1 MPTLDAIELTKQL
14 VRIES
19 TNPGAYEKEIGD
31 FIFHYLKE
39 AGVEPERSEVE
50 NGRCNIRAMLTGSQS
65 EPDSREFKDQGS
77 RSGQEQHSR
86 QKQHPALVFIC
97 HIDTVVAGA
106 GWEENAFSGE
116 IRDGRLYGRGACDMK
131 SGLACALSVF
141 AETAE
146 KVNAGEL
153 ALVHPLVFIGTVDE
167 EGDMKGVEKA
177 IADQWIAKDDW
188 ILDMEPTDGQIQM
201 SHKGRTWFELEVQ
214 GVTAHA
220 SMPQKGADAIAGLAY
235 MLTYIRSEMQ
245 KCPVHDELGDS
256 TVTFGQIEGGYSPYV
271 VPDHCKA
278 TIDMRLVPP
287 MDTAKAAEL
296 VQAAIRYGEE
306 QVPGIHGSSRI
317 TGDRPSVETHYD
329 SVLLGELR
337 KAVEETTKVTPQITA
352 FPGYTDTAVIAGKL
366 GNPNCMSYGPGSL
379 KQAHK
384 PNEFVITTEIDRC
397 QEVFRKLVRNML
409 TGPRAL

>member
-14 VRIES
+14 VQIES
-19 TNPGAYEKEIGD
+19 TNPGTYEKEIGD

-39 AGVEPERSEVE
+39 AGVEPELSEVE
-50 NGRCNIRAMLTGSQS
+50 NGRCNIRAMIAAS
-65 EPDSREFKDQGS
+65 ESKSDCGQPSYQKNHPGQGHHLV
-77 RSGQEQHSR
+77 QE
-86 QKQHPALVFIC
+86 QHPALVFIC
-97 HIDTVVAGA
+97 HMDTVVVGA
-106 GWEENAFSGE
+106 GWDENAFSGE

-146 KVNAGEL
+146 KVNTGEL
-153 ALVHPLVFIGTVDE
+153 RLEHPLVFIGTVDE
-167 EGDMKGVEKA
+167 EGDMLGVEKA
-177 IADQWIAKDDW
+177 IADQWVTKDDW
-188 ILDMEPTDGQIQM
+188 IVDMEPTDGKIQM

-220 SMPQKGADAIAGLAY
+220 SMPEKGADAIAGLAF
-235 MLTYIRSEMQ
+235 MLTYIRSEM
-245 KCPVHDELGDS
+245 KNCPSHDELGNS
-256 TVTFGQIEGGYSPYV
+256 TVAFGQIEGGYSPYV

-287 MDTAKAAEL
+287 MDTEKAVQL

-306 QVPGIHGSSRI
+306 QVPGIQGSLRI

-329 SVLLGELR
+329 SPLLCGLK
-337 KAVEETTKVTPQITA
+337 KAVEEVTGITPEITA

-397 QEVFRKLVRNML
+397 QEVFQKIIRNML